1 LAIKIALAGEGG
13 QGVQVIANILAEA
26 ANAEGKEAIYIPNF
40 GVEQRGGVS
49 IAYVQI
55 DDKRIGSPKFS
66 KADIVVALSNR
77 AVDRTRRYVD
87 QRTTFVYDDSLVQ
100 AAEIDE
106 HAMGIQAVEADPR
119 SQRRTEVVDDSK
131 EKVTVKLPDN
141 AANVIAISA
150 NDIAKNEL
158 HPRVFNIIILGA
170 VLKATEVVPLERI
183 KAAIEEKLGDKF
195 EKNPEL
201 RDLNYKAL
209 EKGMSLVERVV

>member
-1 LAIKIALAGEGG
+1 
-13 QGVQVIANILAEA
+13 
-26 ANAEGKEAIYIPNF
+26 
-40 GVEQRGGVS
+40 
-49 IAYVQI
+49 
-55 DDKRIGSPKFS
+55 
-66 KADIVVALSNR
+66 
-77 AVDRTRRYVD
+77 
-87 QRTTFVYDDSLVQ
+87 LVQ